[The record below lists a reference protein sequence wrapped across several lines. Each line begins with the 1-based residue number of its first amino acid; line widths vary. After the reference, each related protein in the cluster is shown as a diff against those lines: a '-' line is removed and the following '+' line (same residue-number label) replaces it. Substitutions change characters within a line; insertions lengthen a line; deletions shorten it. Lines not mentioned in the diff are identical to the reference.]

1 MRVTIWI
8 AAVAV
13 MLGATL
19 GHADPL
25 SDLAASAGDD
35 ADALIRLGD
44 LYVEA
49 GRLAEAK
56 KAYKQV
62 QWKNRDNPEARLGI
76 VKLSI
81 AERKFQES
89 KHYCRKLT
97 QAAPKSSA
105 GDICSGRF
113 WLGNDRSS
121 RAVEEFEKAVAKGDT
136 ARGKTGIGDALS
148 LVGKWD
154 EAIAAYRE
162 ALAAGAG
169 YDAYLGLGLTL
180 ENKGDV
186 AGATDALKK
195 AVEMENASCLAHY
208 HYGRLLG
215 KGEAAVNELFVA
227 MTIRPKWFDALYT
240 LGTIYE
246 QNKDYEKAVD
256 AYKRA
261 TVVDDTRAPAY
272 FGLAK
277 SLRAL
282 KRNDEALAALKNVVD
297 RIPNHAGAY
306 LMFAEIYY
314 EKKQTDQ
321 AIEALDR
328 ARDVASGDVSVFVRS
343 AEIYF
348 DAGRHTNARAFL
360 NQALSMKPKLSK
372 AHVMLGDIACA
383 RKQYDEGQKH
393 YADALKGDMADVSK
407 AEIEKKKASCKK

>member
-1 MRVTIWI
+1 MRLAIWTSV
-8 AAVAV
+8 VA
-13 MLGATL
+13 MLLGA
-19 GHADPL
+19 GVVHADPL
-25 SDLAASAGDD
+25 SDLAASTGEN

-56 KAYKQV
+56 KAFKQA
-62 QWKNRDNPEARLGI
+62 QWKSRDNPEIRLGI
-76 VKLSI
+76 VRISI

-89 KHYCRKLT
+89 KHYCRKL
-97 QAAPKSSA
+97 AHDHPKSSA

-121 RAVEEFEKAVAKGDT
+121 RAVDEFEKAVEKGDK
-136 ARGKTGIGDALS
+136 ARGKAGVGDALC
-148 LVGKWD
+148 LLGKWD
-154 EAIAAYRE
+154 EAVAAYNE

-169 YDAYLGLGLTL
+169 YEAYIGLGLAL
-180 ENKGDV
+180 EDQGNVD
-186 AGATDALKK
+186 GAREALKK
-195 AVEMENASCLAHY
+195 AVAVENASCLAHY

-215 KGEAAVNELFVA
+215 KGEQAVKELFTA

-240 LGTIYE
+240 LGTVYE
-246 QNKDYEKAVD
+246 QNKDYDKAVD
-256 AYKRA
+256 AYRRA
-261 TVVDDTRAPAY
+261 VDVDDTRAQAF

-282 KRNDEALAALKNVVD
+282 KRNDEALEALQHVVD

-314 EKKQTDQ
+314 EKKMTDQ

-328 ARDVASGDVSVFVRS
+328 AREVASGDVSVFVRS
-343 AEIYF
+343 AEIYY

-360 NQALSMKPKLSK
+360 NQALTMNPKLSK
-372 AHVMLGDIACA
+372 AHAMLGDIACL
-383 RKQYDEGQKH
+383 RKQFSEGQKH
-393 YADALKGDMADVSK
+393 YDDALKGDMSGVTK
-407 AEIEKKKASCKK
+407 AEIEKKKKACAK